1 MLLIVVILL
10 TLVVFLMFAIIFLQ
24 SNTSIIKND
33 KTYYKPKLIYQT
45 INTPNANVVTIANNT
60 S

>member
-45 INTPNANVVTIANNT
+45 INTPNANVVTIVNNT

>member
-1 MLLIVVILL
+1 
-10 TLVVFLMFAIIFLQ
+10 MFAIIFLQ

-45 INTPNANVVTIANNT
+45 INTPNANVVTIVNNT